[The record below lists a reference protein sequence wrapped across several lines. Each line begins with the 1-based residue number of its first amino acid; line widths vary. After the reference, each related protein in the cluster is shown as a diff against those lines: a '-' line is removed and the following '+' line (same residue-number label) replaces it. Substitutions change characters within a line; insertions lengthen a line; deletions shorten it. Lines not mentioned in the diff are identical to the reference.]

1 MAYLSAFFRRCQ
13 RACKVEGYTDISEKR
28 EASARPN
35 EDRLCVL
42 YFAMNVISGVSIIFA
57 NKALFIFC
65 DFKFVSALALIHV
78 LITLI
83 GMHLFNWCGIF
94 KRKRMSMQ
102 HAMPIAIA
110 YVGYIAGW
118 NLTLNLNT
126 IGFCQLC
133 KVMITPATALAEFLF
148 YEKRLAIR
156 EMLAIG
162 VLSSGV
168 GVATITDYRLGS
180 SIGGFAIGGLSIGFS
195 AAYQV

>member
-1 MAYLSAFFRRCQ
+1 
-13 RACKVEGYTDISEKR
+13 
-28 EASARPN
+28 
-35 EDRLCVL
+35 
-42 YFAMNVISGVSIIFA
+42 
-57 NKALFIFC
+57 
-65 DFKFVSALALIHV
+65 
-78 LITLI
+78 
-83 GMHLFNWCGIF
+83 
-94 KRKRMSMQ
+94 MSMQ